1 MLGNILTILN
11 REFGLLNY
19 QQCVSI
25 CQTLDRETLT
35 LQQLHILIWT
45 EFGLVEANFAKNLQ
59 IIFCKPKFLCGACSE
74 FSEIIF
80 SCTN

>member
-1 MLGNILTILN
+1 MPGNILTILN

-59 IIFCKPKFLCGACSE
+59 FIFFANPICFAVHAMQ
-74 FSEIIF
+74 
-80 SCTN
+80 

>member
-25 CQTLDRETLT
+25 CQTLDMDRETLT
-35 LQQLHILIWT
+35 LQQLHILNWT
-45 EFGLVEANFAKNLQ
+45 EFGLVEANFAKNLH
-59 IIFCKPKFLCGACSE
+59 FFANLNCFAVHTVNLVK
-74 FSEIIF
+74 
-80 SCTN
+80 